1 MDTDVGDGDRVE
13 VMKEELKGGPVTD
26 VTLDVAETSVG
37 MVDDGISDREDS
49 VAVDDGK
56 VASDAKLSVAVAAFV
71 VDAKVV
77 DDNIFGKSVATDM
90 EVRSEIG
97 VELKELVLWL
107 AWMEGGPD
115 IVLVTKSEE
124 GACVI
129 EEAGFETELTLLV
142 NEFEVD
148 AEVDDGNIE
157 ELLVGSALPEDATV
171 VPARDVVL
179 KEKVLFVN
187 EVLVLGSRLVRRSEN
202 VPLELDVENVVESE
216 EVNVTSVPV
225 LESSSVVELLLKV
238 GMSVDDR
245 EVADKTDVTERE
257 LVDDR
262 ELTDETELVKDKE
275 EVDSVELE
283 LVGYVEEL
291 ENLVERV
298 VVEIELLSS
307 SVVEDVEVVE
317 LRSEEEIEEENEF
330 VGSVNIVGSV
340 LDVVVSA
347 ADVDDVRKNEEVE
360 EIVVFAN
367 GPPVDVE
374 ESCALLL
381 TSMLVFVMDS
391 EEVKDDVGVAV
402 DGKVNKELDELE
414 EVEVDKE
421 TNVVEKKVGSD
432 EVDDWKDD
440 KGEENDE
447 KEGKDEVDAGSEAE
461 EDIDREVEE
470 ELEEEVKDV
479 SVVNSELVGEIEDS
493 EDEADDKV
501 KDEAGSEAE

>member
-1 MDTDVGDGDRVE
+1 MF
-13 VMKEELKGGPVTD
+13 
-26 VTLDVAETSVG
+26 
-37 MVDDGISDREDS
+37 DDGISDREDS

-124 GACVI
+124 V
-129 EEAGFETELTLLV
+129 E
-142 NEFEVD
+142 
-148 AEVDDGNIE
+148 DGNIE

-447 KEGKDEVDAGSEAE
+447 KE
-461 EDIDREVEE
+461 VEE
-470 ELEEEVKDV
+470 EVG
-479 SVVNSELVGEIEDS
+479 VV
-493 EDEADDKV
+493 EDEFEKKV
-501 KDEAGSEAE
+501 KDEDSALDSESEDVVDDVLGSVDSVVVGAGGTSRKP

>member
-37 MVDDGISDREDS
+37 MFDDGISDREDS

-148 AEVDDGNIE
+148 AEVDVE
-157 ELLVGSALPEDATV
+157 VVSANDPVRDATV